1 MESMECT
8 ASSAAPVTAKSPF
21 AHLYKQKG
29 LDWKSEFRKGVN
41 RRLRN
46 SRNNLVDRFRK
57 MNVQEKKDF
66 LDSVVREDLLEGWDK
81 RMTPEEL
88 DRAIAEYEEF
98 REEFLQQEFD
108 DVLMAEEEC
117 LLEEISCHFDS
128 NRVLCPCCKKSL
140 LSFPDKRSFSCWMC
154 SYLIKLPY
162 DLPSPPHLLK
172 TFEDIFSAHSEWVLS
187 ECKCKGILKGLH
199 D

>member
-1 MESMECT
+1 
-8 ASSAAPVTAKSPF
+8 
-21 AHLYKQKG
+21 
-29 LDWKSEFRKGVN
+29 
-41 RRLRN
+41 
-46 SRNNLVDRFRK
+46 

-98 REEFLQQEFD
+98 REEFLQQGLFCKIFLLFFVFYRKWFVLKMKFLTLEFD

-128 NRVLCPCCKKSL
+128 NRVLCPCCKVIQFCNGFL
-140 LSFPDKRSFSCWMC
+140 
-154 SYLIKLPY
+154 
-162 DLPSPPHLLK
+162 
-172 TFEDIFSAHSEWVLS
+172 TE
-187 ECKCKGILKGLH
+187 
-199 D
+199 